1 MLINIIL
8 FYFTP
13 SQCTRRVYLMQTEIP
28 FMIAESKKNY
38 QLNYSESYTGYL
50 HNSDSITDRS
60 SVQYTCRQGFWI
72 TLDTKFFFIY
82 NLAIGCIDVSIH
94 HTDNGVVR
102 YLILMQE
109 MNMVEA
115 ISQVGVYY

>member
-1 MLINIIL
+1 MEMLINIIL

-60 SVQYTCRQGFWI
+60 SVQYTCRQGF
-72 TLDTKFFFIY
+72 
-82 NLAIGCIDVSIH
+82 
-94 HTDNGVVR
+94 
-102 YLILMQE
+102 
-109 MNMVEA
+109 
-115 ISQVGVYY
+115 